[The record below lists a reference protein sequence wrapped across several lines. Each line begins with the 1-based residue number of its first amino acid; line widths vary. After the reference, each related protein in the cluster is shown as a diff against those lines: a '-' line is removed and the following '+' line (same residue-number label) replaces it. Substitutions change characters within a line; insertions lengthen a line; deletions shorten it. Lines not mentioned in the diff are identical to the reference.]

1 MDTQAATSVPTG
13 GTPDDASP
21 SRPGRFDLGVRIGI
35 GVVAGILIVLAF
47 RSPIWRS
54 SLDAPQYPGGL
65 ELIAYGDRVEGDVRE
80 ISALNHY
87 VGMRGFD
94 IADFPEMKLWGPTI
108 LACLA
113 AVVVSTIYGKRL
125 AGRLARLFIWGV
137 PFGIL
142 AVIQLRLYQ
151 YGHDLTT
158 DPRPALAIEPFTPKV
173 VGPTKVLN
181 FTNWAMPGLAVFLL
195 LGAAALLSFGPGL
208 RRSAGRVAHWLDQ
221 PVGGEKPDD
230 TALTG
235 GESPEIDQETTADQQ
250 ATGES

>member
-1 MDTQAATSVPTG
+1 MDARTTAS
-13 GTPDDASP
+13 TPLGEASGDGSP
-21 SRPGRFDLGVRIGI
+21 PRPGRLDLAVRIGV
-35 GVVAGILIVLAF
+35 GVVAAVLIALAF
-47 RSPIWRS
+47 WAPIWGS

-65 ELIAYGDRVEGDVRE
+65 ELIAYGGRVEGDVRE

-94 IADFPEMKLWGPTI
+94 VADFPEMKLWGPTI

-125 AGRLARLFIWGV
+125 VGRLARLFVWSV

-142 AVIQLRLYQ
+142 ALIQLRLYQ

-158 DPRPALAIEPFTPKV
+158 DPRPALTIEPFTPKV

-181 FTNWAMPGLAVFLL
+181 FTNWAMPGLAIFFL

-208 RRSAGRVAHWLDQ
+208 RHTVGQVAHWLDQ
-221 PVGGEKPDD
+221 PMGGE
-230 TALTG
+230 
-235 GESPEIDQETTADQQ
+235 ETTADEPAVAQP
-250 ATGES
+250 AEDEPTERPEP